1 MGSLIRHVALVGLMG
16 AGKTSVAR
24 TLAPRLGWPQVDNDA
39 TLARRTG
46 DTARELEHEV
56 GVERLHALEADQL
69 LGALSAP
76 ERSVLGA
83 AASTIEDAR
92 CREALSAPEVFVAW
106 LRAPVSVLADRARR
120 GRHRPELGA
129 ADLDVLLERQA
140 KVRDPLFE
148 SVANLVVDASQG
160 SPEGL
165 AREIEGA
172 VRGAESKRRGR

>member
-1 MGSLIRHVALVGLMG
+1 MGLVIRHVVLIGLMG
-16 AGKTSVAR
+16 AGKTSVGR
-24 TLAPRLGWPQVDNDA
+24 ELAPRLGWRYVDNDA

-56 GVERLHALEADQL
+56 GVERLHDLEADQL

-76 ERSVLGA
+76 ERSVLSA

-92 CREALSAPEVFVAW
+92 CREALLAPEVFVAW
-106 LRAPVSVLADRARR
+106 LRAPVPVLADRARR

-129 ADLDVLLERQA
+129 AGLDVLLERQA

-148 SVANLVVDASQG
+148 SVADLVVDASQG
-160 SPEGL
+160 SPEQL

-172 VRGAESKRRGR
+172 VRGAESKRRGT